1 MPDGLTAKIVKI
13 RMNSPLASM
22 LHYSELSVMP
32 IPFAQKLKAIINY
45 WRFSFYAKNTF
56 ISKVRQIGVFALV
69 MYPFGLLYHLKD
81 LHFMKILHVITTLYT
96 GGAEKLMVDLLPR
109 MKQAGHKVEL
119 CVFDGTRTPFF
130 LNSWKKRKIR
140 NPLVS

>member
-1 MPDGLTAKIVKI
+1 
-13 RMNSPLASM
+13 MNSPLASM

-32 IPFAQKLKAIINY
+32 MPFAQKLKAIINY

-81 LHFMKILHVITTLYT
+81 LHL
-96 GGAEKLMVDLLPR
+96 
-109 MKQAGHKVEL
+109 
-119 CVFDGTRTPFF
+119 
-130 LNSWKKRKIR
+130 
-140 NPLVS
+140 